1 MKGKKKEEVDFA
13 TLPKANMIAASLIL
27 DFKNPNKKFKIL
39 EAFYKNGTSD
49 NSSVHFITRE
59 HIIEYAKGAGIY
71 IDPTDTK
78 KPAKDKDAVPVEK
91 KEISD
96 DEPHI
101 KDTNIALYSK
111 RGFNGNIII
120 LPKHTS
126 YNFITLLID
135 LIDATGPYDAI
146 IELGCGYGRNLFEI
160 FYGGGPREAKY
171 IGGEFT
177 KSGVEIAQKLAKKAP
192 KMKTEF
198 FHFNHLEPKLP
209 FKKPFKRAF
218 VFTCHS
224 IEQVMQINENWFDE
238 VVKAGEFVRGAH
250 LEPFGFQLKNSG
262 PLSDMHKDFM
272 IQNSWN
278 INFAE
283 VLRQAVERK
292 IVKDEQ
298 IFLEM
303 GVTPD
308 INVGSLAVW
317 SKA

>member
-1 MKGKKKEEVDFA
+1 MAFQLPHWQDFYEKAWAFRAKFLEGQLESGANALQAIKELEKKERGYTLGVNDTTGEV
-13 TLPKANMIAASLIL
+13 LYM
-27 DFKNPNKKFKIL
+27 
-39 EAFYKNGTSD
+39 
-49 NSSVHFITRE
+49 
-59 HIIEYAKGAGIY
+59 
-71 IDPTDTK
+71 
-78 KPAKDKDAVPVEK
+78 K

-126 YNFITLLID
+126 YNFRTLLID

-278 INFAE
+278 INFVE

-308 INVGSLAVW
+308 TNVGSLAFW

>member
-1 MKGKKKEEVDFA
+1 MAFQLPHWQDFYEKAWAFRAKFLESQLESGANALQAIKELEKKERGYTLGVNDTTGEV
-13 TLPKANMIAASLIL
+13 LYM
-27 DFKNPNKKFKIL
+27 
-39 EAFYKNGTSD
+39 
-49 NSSVHFITRE
+49 
-59 HIIEYAKGAGIY
+59 
-71 IDPTDTK
+71 
-78 KPAKDKDAVPVEK
+78 K

-126 YNFITLLID
+126 YNFTTLLID

-278 INFAE
+278 INFAD
-283 VLRQAVERK
+283 VLRQALERK
-292 IVKDEQ
+292 IIKDEQ

-308 INVGSLAVW
+308 VNVGSLAFW

>member
-1 MKGKKKEEVDFA
+1 MAFQLPHWQDFYEKAWAFRAKFLEEQLESGANALQAIKELEKKERGYTLGVNDTIGEV
-13 TLPKANMIAASLIL
+13 LYM
-27 DFKNPNKKFKIL
+27 
-39 EAFYKNGTSD
+39 
-49 NSSVHFITRE
+49 
-59 HIIEYAKGAGIY
+59 
-71 IDPTDTK
+71 
-78 KPAKDKDAVPVEK
+78 K

-120 LPKHTS
+120 LPKHIS
-126 YNFITLLID
+126 YDFITLLID
-135 LIDATGPYDAI
+135 LIEATGPYDAI

-218 VFTCHS
+218 VFTCHG

-292 IVKDEQ
+292 IIKDEQ

-308 INVGSLAVW
+308 VNVGSLAFW